1 METKQNDFAAK
12 VAADA
17 AAQKHAQEIQQTRIG
32 GLGGSDAAMIIRIA
46 ERGISGLTAT
56 DNKRLAIM
64 LGLCPPD
71 DWNGNAYTNAGHAFE
86 DYADRNLPVK
96 NKGRETYMSRE
107 LARKFKTFA
116 HADFTEFDEN
126 GNVDTVIECKFV
138 QDETGTVLDKY
149 YAQLQWYYMLG
160 AKHVVLYHGQG
171 IAEPF
176 EVSEAVIREVERDE
190 QTIQCLIAGIKLLD
204 NALTDGWTPLV
215 PDKINIENLPEQVR
229 KEFEHLQRIRAYEA
243 TLKAE
248 KEHASNVVK
257 EYMET
262 FGLSGIVSDNG
273 EKKVQIIY
281 SQGSITR
288 TFDSVAFL
296 KEHPEYNDDP
306 RYWKQT
312 KRDSSISLK

>member
-1 METKQNDFAAK
+1 METNNFEQQIAANEQ
-12 VAADA
+12 
-17 AAQKHAQEIQQTRIG
+17 AQKHAQEIQMTRVG

-46 ERGISGLTAT
+46 ERGVAGLTAT

-86 DYADRNLPVK
+86 DFADRNLPSK

-116 HADFTEFDEN
+116 HADFTESDES
-126 GNVDTVIECKFV
+126 GKVETVIECKFV
-138 QDETGTVLDKY
+138 QDETGKVISKY
-149 YAQLQWYYMLG
+149 YAQLQWYYLLG
-160 AKHVVLYHGQG
+160 ARHVVLYHGQG
-171 IAEPF
+171 TAEPF
-176 EVSEAVIREVERDE
+176 EVSETTMLEIERDE
-190 QTIQCLIAGIKLLD
+190 LTIQYLIAGIKLLD
-204 NALTDGWTPLV
+204 EALTDGWTPLV
-215 PDKINIENLPEQVR
+215 PDKINIEDLPEQVR
-229 KEFEHLQRIRAYEA
+229 KEFKHLQRIKADET

-248 KEHASNVVK
+248 KEQATKVVK
-257 EYMET
+257 EYMEF
-262 FGLSGIVSDNG
+262 FGLSGIISDNG
-273 EKKVQIIY
+273 EKKVQVIY
-281 SQGSITR
+281 TQGSITR

-312 KRDSSISLK
+312 KRSASITLK

>member
-1 METKQNDFAAK
+1 MNKQNDFATQ
-12 VAADA
+12 VAANDE
-17 AAQKHAQEIQQTRIG
+17 AQKHAQEIQQTRIG

-46 ERGISGLTAT
+46 ERGIAGLTAT
-56 DNKRLAIM
+56 DNKRLSIM

-71 DWNGNAYTNAGHAFE
+71 DWNGNAYTNAGHTFE
-86 DYADRNLPVK
+86 DFADKNLPIK

-126 GNVDTVIECKFV
+126 GNVETVIECKFV
-138 QDETGTVLDKY
+138 QDDTGKVIDKY

-160 AKHVVLYHGQG
+160 ARNVVLYHGQG
-171 IAEPF
+171 TVEPF

-204 NALTDGWTPLV
+204 EALTDGWTPLV
-215 PDKINIENLPEQVR
+215 PDKINIENIPEQVR
-229 KEFEHLQRIRAYEA
+229 KEFEHLQRIKSDEA
-243 TLKAE
+243 TLKAD
-248 KEHASNVVK
+248 KEQASKVVK
-257 EYMET
+257 EYMEA

-281 SQGSITR
+281 LQGSITR

-312 KRDSSISLK
+312 KRAASIALK